1 MSAYD
6 EHTDCGCRE
15 YNDLSRRNFIV
26 KAAGAAVFAGVVPDW
41 VPRVVMAGSANSSR
55 DVIVN
60 IFMRGGA
67 DGLSLCAPFADPNY
81 YTARPTLQIPRPDSG
96 NVNKGTALDNYWM
109 FPKAMTGLVPSFLG
123 GELLVVHGAGL
134 TFSSRSHFD
143 AQHFIEVGSA
153 TDDTISTG
161 WLGRHLA
168 TSWPMNPS
176 APLRALAIANG
187 LPQTLDGGP
196 LTIPM
201 PSPPTFAISGAASTQ
216 AARSAWLANEY
227 YQDQDPAR
235 AAALDVVS
243 TLSLL
248 KAINFNGYKPS
259 NSAAYP
265 ASSFGTG
272 LRSAAALIKASIGVE
287 AIQID
292 IGGWDTHV
300 AEGPLSG
307 SLFNTMSDFSN
318 SIGAFWADVLQGNG
332 NYNVT
337 LVAMSEFGRNV
348 RENGNQGTDHGRGGA
363 MFVMGHHITGG
374 RVLTKNFVPLAQA
387 NLTDGQDVPVTIDH
401 RDVLAE
407 IVANRLANPAQIWP
421 GYTPTFQ
428 GVTK

>member
-1 MSAYD
+1 MIAYD
-6 EHTDCGCRE
+6 EHANCGCTE
-15 YNDLSRRNFIV
+15 YNELSRRNFIV
-26 KAAGAAVFAGVVPDW
+26 KSAGAAFFAGVVPDW
-41 VPRVVMAGSANSSR
+41 VPRVVMADSANSSR

-81 YTARPTLQIPRPDSG
+81 YTARPTLAIPRPDSG
-96 NVNKGTALDNYWM
+96 LATKGTALDNYWM
-109 FPKAMTGLVPSFLG
+109 FPQAMTGLVPAFLG

-168 TSWPMNPS
+168 TSFPVNAS
-176 APLRALAIANG
+176 APLRAIAIANG
-187 LPQTLDGGP
+187 LPMTLDGAP

-201 PSPPTFAISGAASTQ
+201 PAPPSFSLGGSGST
-216 AARSAWLANEY
+216 ATKRSAWLASEY
-227 YQDQDPAR
+227 FLDQDPAR
-235 AAALDVVS
+235 AAALDVTN
-243 TLSLL
+243 TLALL
-248 KAINFNGYKPS
+248 KTINFAGYKPS

-265 ASSFGTG
+265 NSSFGTG
-272 LRSAAALIKASIGVE
+272 LRSAAALIKAQIGVE

-300 AEGPLSG
+300 AEGPLNG

-318 SIGAFWADVLQGNG
+318 SIGAFWADMLQGNG
-332 NYNVT
+332 TFNVT

-363 MFVMGHHITGG
+363 MFAMGHNIAGG
-374 RVLTKNFVPLAQA
+374 KVLTKNFLPLATA
-387 NLTDGQDVPVTIDH
+387 NLQDGQDVKVTIDH

-407 IVANRLANPAQIWP
+407 IVAKRLANPVQIWP

>member
-1 MSAYD
+1 MNAHD
-6 EHTDCGCRE
+6 EHAHCGCQE
-15 YNDLSRRNFIV
+15 YHELSRRNFIV
-26 KAAGAAVFAGVVPDW
+26 KAAGAAVFAGAVPAW
-41 VPRVVMAGSANSSR
+41 VPKVVMASSANGAR

-81 YTARPTLQIPRPDSG
+81 YTARPTLAIPRPDSG
-96 NVNKGTALDNYWM
+96 NANKGTALDNYWM
-109 FPKAMTGLVPSFLG
+109 FPKAMTGLLPAFLG

-143 AQHFIEVGSA
+143 AQHFIEAGSA

-168 TSWPMNPS
+168 TSWPLNPA

-187 LPQTLDGGP
+187 LPMTLDGGP

-201 PSPPTFAISGAASTQ
+201 PSPPTFTITGSASTQ
-216 AARSAWLANEY
+216 AARSAWLANEFY
-227 YQDQDPAR
+227 LDQDPAR

-248 KAINFNGYKPS
+248 KAINFTGYTPS

-265 ASSFGTG
+265 TSSFGTG
-272 LRSAAALIKASIGVE
+272 LRSAAALIKAGIGVE

-300 AEGPLSG
+300 AEGPLTG

-332 NYNVT
+332 TYNVT

-363 MFVMGHHITGG
+363 MFVMGHHIAGG
-374 RVLTKNFVPLAQA
+374 KVLTKNFLPLATP
-387 NLTDGQDVPVTIDH
+387 NLQDGQDVKVTIDH

-407 IVANRLANPAQIWP
+407 IVANRLQNPAQIWP

-428 GVTK
+428 GITK